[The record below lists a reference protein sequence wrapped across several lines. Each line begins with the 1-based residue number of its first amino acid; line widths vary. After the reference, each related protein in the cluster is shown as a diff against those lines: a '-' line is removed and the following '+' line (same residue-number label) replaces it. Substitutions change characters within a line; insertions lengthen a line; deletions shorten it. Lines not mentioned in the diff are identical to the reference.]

1 MADDDEEARKLR
13 AQQLR
18 RETAALREGK
28 SPARPPRSP
37 YEFVEREMRE
47 HAGNE
52 DEDGEDEDQAP
63 PD

>member
-18 RETAALREGK
+18 RETDALREGK
-28 SPARPPRSP
+28 SPERPPRSP

-47 HAGNE
+47 HAEEEEGE
-52 DEDGEDEDQAP
+52 RGEDEAP

>member
-18 RETAALREGK
+18 RETDALREGK
-28 SPARPPRSP
+28 SPERPPRSP

-47 HAGNE
+47 HV
-52 DEDGEDEDQAP
+52 EDGENEQGEDEAP